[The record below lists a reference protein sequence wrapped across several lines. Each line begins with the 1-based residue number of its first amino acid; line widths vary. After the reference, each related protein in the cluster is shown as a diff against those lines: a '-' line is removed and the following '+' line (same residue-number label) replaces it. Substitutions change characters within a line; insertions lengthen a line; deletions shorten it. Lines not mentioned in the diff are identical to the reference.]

1 MTPAIQILKKQKIEF
16 QQREYSTTDDN
27 TSGYGVQA
35 TEALGQNP
43 QQVFKTL
50 MAVVDGDERKP
61 VVAVIP
67 VARQLDLKK
76 VASHL
81 NGRKAKMANPVVAER
96 ASGYIVG
103 GISPIGQKQSL
114 KVCLDSAA
122 NEFSTIFISGGKR
135 GLQLELTPADLI
147 RVVDATVAVIS
158 K

>member
-1 MTPAIQILKKQKIEF
+1 MTPAIEILKNQKIEF
-16 QQREYSTTDDN
+16 QQREYSTTDD
-27 TSGYGVQA
+27 TSGYGMQA
-35 TEALGQNP
+35 IEALGQNP

-50 MAVVDGDERKP
+50 LAVVDGDERKP

-76 VASHL
+76 FASHF

-135 GLQLELTPADLI
+135 GLQLELTPVDLI

>member
-1 MTPAIQILKKQKIEF
+1 MTPAIKILKQQRIEF
-16 QQREYSTTDDN
+16 QQREYSTTDD
-27 TSGYGVQA
+27 TSGYGMQA
-35 TEALGQNP
+35 AEALGQNP

-50 MAVVDGDERKP
+50 LAVVDDDERKP

-76 VASHL
+76 VASHF

-103 GISPIGQKQSL
+103 GISPIGQKQAL
-114 KVCLDSAA
+114 KVCLDSTA
-122 NEFSTIFISGGKR
+122 NEFSTIFVSGGKR

-147 RVVDATVAVIS
+147 RVVDAKVAVIS